1 MFETNRGRIWI
12 DLTLS
17 NNILALK
24 TRGWTYGEEESC
36 PDHKIIFFKIDSTK
50 VNGIVA
56 CHPGKHYRTKADKWG
71 TLVNELMKNL
81 LENFNCP
88 WNTNNWTTSDSVLS
102 QKVRHYSDTEAVIQN
117 ITLAITAA
125 CEATF
130 QVLRPGKCSTKKRSV
145 SWWTSDLTL
154 LRTKVLAMRRRY
166 QRMKNDDNLRHE
178 RRTMYLKCNR
188 LYQAKLREQ
197 KLKSWKDFL
206 L

>member
-1 MFETNRGRIWI
+1 MVRYAHKRQGKSAGEFIITRDLLIINEVSDIPMFETNRGRIWI

-88 WNTNNWTTSDSVLS
+88 
-102 QKVRHYSDTEAVIQN
+102 
-117 ITLAITAA
+117 
-125 CEATF
+125 
-130 QVLRPGKCSTKKRSV
+130 
-145 SWWTSDLTL
+145 
-154 LRTKVLAMRRRY
+154 
-166 QRMKNDDNLRHE
+166 
-178 RRTMYLKCNR
+178 
-188 LYQAKLREQ
+188 
-197 KLKSWKDFL
+197 
-206 L
+206 